1 MTGDS
6 AYTIS
11 HSAAGTSGGLFAYAP
26 NTMVSSYKGST
37 LWQVKLDDPRNS
49 TAAIAV
55 VDAVLARVNN
65 YRAGLGAMQN
75 RFDFTKD
82 NLSTS
87 VENASAA
94 RSRVKDADMAE
105 ETSNLARVQV
115 VQQAGVAM
123 LAQANN
129 SASRA
134 LELLR

>member
-1 MTGDS
+1 
-6 AYTIS
+6 
-11 HSAAGTSGGLFAYAP
+11 
-26 NTMVSSYKGST
+26 
-37 LWQVKLDDPRNS
+37 
-49 TAAIAV
+49 
-55 VDAVLARVNN
+55 VDAVLARVNS

-75 RFDFTKD
+75 RFDLTKD

-105 ETSNLARVQV
+105 ETSNLARIQV